1 MATVKACS
9 CGTCAQCKAKGKPKS
24 VKERYK
30 TKEPMKARRQD
41 LQERKRKG
49 KLVSKGKKNV

>member
-9 CGTCAQCKAKGKPKS
+9 CGTCAKCKAKGKSKS
-24 VKERYK
+24 VTEMYK

-49 KLVSKGKKNV
+49 KLVSKGKK